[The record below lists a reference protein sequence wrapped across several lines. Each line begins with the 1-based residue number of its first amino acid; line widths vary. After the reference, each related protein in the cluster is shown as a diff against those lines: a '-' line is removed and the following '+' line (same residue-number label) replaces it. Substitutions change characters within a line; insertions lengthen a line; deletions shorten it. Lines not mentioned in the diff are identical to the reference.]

1 MNEVKKFSVGSIEPN
16 INSCPKFESDIKDFE
31 IQWLKAANEELKEKI
46 QWQPIETAP
55 KDGTWILV
63 YKPFNLYGFDD
74 SKWFVDKYIVRW
86 ADECWNISMEDKV
99 AYPTH
104 WMPLPKPPTQ

>member
-1 MNEVKKFSVGSIEPN
+1 M
-16 INSCPKFESDIKDFE
+16 SD
-31 IQWLKAANEELKEKI
+31 N

-99 AYPTH
+99 IYPTH
-104 WMPLPKPPTQ
+104 WMPLPKPPKK